1 MEAEILDDVITY
13 LGDEVAEKDLSVLF
27 ILIQRAI
34 RKVCAKRY
42 PFGYTD
48 TEKETAVER
57 YRDTIFAAAVYYW
70 AKQGLMVKALTAR
83 MESAEHMRKKTI
95 SILMLSRWQ
104 KFSEP
109 YVIPK
114 VDSPFKR
121 RSVSG
126 RYLPGWTQGVRCEWW
141 WASAFFFCGGYGGKV
156 NDDMKLVD

>member
-70 AKQGLMVKALTAR
+70 AKQGADG
-83 MESAEHMRKKTI
+83 ESSHSENGI
-95 SILMLSRWQ
+95 SRAY
-104 KFSEP
+104 E
-109 YVIPK
+109 
-114 VDSPFKR
+114 
-121 RSVSG
+121 
-126 RYLPGWTQGVRCEWW
+126 
-141 WASAFFFCGGYGGKV
+141 
-156 NDDMKLVD
+156 